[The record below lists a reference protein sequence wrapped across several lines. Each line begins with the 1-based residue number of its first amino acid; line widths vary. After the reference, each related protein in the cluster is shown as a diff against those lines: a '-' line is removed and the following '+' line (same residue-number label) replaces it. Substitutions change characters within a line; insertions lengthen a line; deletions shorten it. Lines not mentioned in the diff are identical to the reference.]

1 MESNIMPKMS
11 EQCKEQMI
19 NEFGFK
25 NSELLQIENFM
36 NGQNGKTAKE
46 ILYAVIK
53 DKKLDSKQKIIISYV
68 VGTSAEAAREK
79 EKDIVIDSNMP
90 IYAG

>member
-1 MESNIMPKMS
+1 MPKMS
-11 EQCKEQMI
+11 EMCKETMTK
-19 NEFGFK
+19 EFGFK

-36 NGQNGKTAKE
+36 NEQNKKTAKE
-46 ILYAVIK
+46 ILYALVK
-53 DKKLDSKQKIIISYV
+53 DKKLDGKQKIIISYI
-68 VGTSAEAAREK
+68 VGTSAEAIRDK